1 MPAPRN
7 QGGFMNGIRTDYA
20 EPRGGRVN
28 RNEWES
34 ILGRLDAV
42 GDAINRALGRVTSIE
57 EPGSEVRIAR
67 TLKVVVSGGTLITDC
82 G

>member
-1 MPAPRN
+1 
-7 QGGFMNGIRTDYA
+7 MNGIRTDYA

-28 RNEWES
+28 EWES

-42 GDAINRALGRVTSIE
+42 GEEINRALGWVTSIE
-57 EPGSEVRIAR
+57 ESGSGSRIAR
-67 TLKVVVSGGTLITDC
+67 TPKGVVPGSTLMTYC